1 MAVKPKTVAVRGLML
16 RAEFIRF
23 LIPAMLLNALVI
35 LFIGGVGQYL
45 IIQRAE
51 QQQVVNVRNEFD
63 RLREVYAGQA
73 VAEASAL
80 AANPNIIEAFAMP
93 PSKQQRTLLALQSRS
108 VWKAL
113 QHQYGRAIVVFIQ
126 DHHVLFRANKPHV
139 YGDRTIARPDIHAVL
154 KSGQPVSDFGLMKIG
169 YAISGV
175 APVLSASNVP
185 VGTAQISLPVTAIF
199 RTIIQDI
206 PGSVVSVLIQE
217 PPGFKAAG
225 GKAATHDL
233 PLPMVGPYQEKFTNS
248 PALTRFLQRH
258 PSDIDPRF
266 SATTSIGTGKS
277 YQLFVLPLKDFS
289 GKMFGSVVF
298 GVDVS
303 GILQTAYTIFGL
315 SLFFSLVIFV
325 GVGLN
330 LRNFVN
336 RRILTPLGLLTER
349 VRAISFGEKL
359 EEPVLQTEFNELG
372 ILQVAAERLRKTLI
386 NLVRHIGS
394 NG

>member
-45 IIQRAE
+45 IIQQAE
-51 QQQVVNVRNEFD
+51 HQQVVSVRNEFD
-63 RLREVYAGQA
+63 RLRQVYAGQA

-80 AANPNIIEAFAMP
+80 AANPNIVEAFAMP
-93 PSKQQRTLLALQSRS
+93 PSSQQRTLLALQSRS
-108 VWKAL
+108 VWQAL

-126 DHHVLFRANKPHV
+126 NHHVLFRANKPHL
-139 YGDRTIARPDIHAVL
+139 YGDRTIPRPDIKAVL

-175 APVLSASNVP
+175 APVFSANNTP
-185 VGTAQISLPVTAIF
+185 VGTAQVSLPVTTIF
-199 RTIIQDI
+199 RTIVKDI
-206 PGSVVSVLIQE
+206 PGSVVAVLIQK
-217 PPGFKAAG
+217 PPGAKAAAG
-225 GKAATHDL
+225 SPPVAI
-233 PLPMVGPYQEKFTNS
+233 VGPDEVKFTNS
-248 PALTRFLQRH
+248 PALNRFLRRH

-266 SATTSIGTGKS
+266 SDTTSIGSGKT
-277 YQLFVLPLKDFS
+277 YQLFVLPLVDFS
-289 GKMFGSVVF
+289 GKVFGTAVF
-298 GVDVS
+298 GVNVS
-303 GILQTAYTIFGL
+303 GILHTAYTIFGL
-315 SLFFSLVIFV
+315 SVFFSLIIFI

-330 LRNFVN
+330 LRSFVN
-336 RRILTPLGLLTER
+336 RRILIPLGMLTER

-359 EEPVLQTEFNELG
+359 EEPVVQTEFNEIG

-394 NG
+394 GS

>member
-1 MAVKPKTVAVRGLML
+1 MAVKPKTGAVRGLTL

-35 LFIGGVGQYL
+35 LFIGAVGQYL

-73 VAEASAL
+73 LAEASAL
-80 AANPNIIEAFAMP
+80 AANPNIVEAFAMP

-113 QHQYGRAIVVFIQ
+113 QQQYGRAIVVFIQ
-126 DHHVLFRANKPHV
+126 DHHVLFRANKPHL
-139 YGDRTIARPDIHAVL
+139 YGDTTIARPDIRTVL

-217 PPGFKAAG
+217 PPNTKEAGPKA
-225 GKAATHDL
+225 
-233 PLPMVGPYQEKFTNS
+233 PMIGPYQVKFTNS
-248 PALTRFLQRH
+248 PSLTQFLQHH

-266 SATTSIGTGKS
+266 STTTSIGTGKS
-277 YQLFVLPLKDFS
+277 YQLFVLPLKDFT

-315 SLFFSLVIFV
+315 SLFFSLIIFI

-336 RRILTPLGLLTER
+336 RRILTPLSLLTER

-359 EEPVLQTEFNELG
+359 EEPVVQTEFNELG
-372 ILQVAAERLRKTLI
+372 VLQVAAERLRKTLI
-386 NLVRHIGS
+386 NLVRHIGA

>member
-1 MAVKPKTVAVRGLML
+1 MAVKPKTVAVRGLTL

-23 LIPAMLLNALVI
+23 LIPAMLLNAMVI

-51 QQQVVNVRNEFD
+51 HQQVVNVRNEFD

-80 AANPNIIEAFAMP
+80 AANPNIVEAFAMP

-126 DHHVLFRANKPHV
+126 AHHVLFRANKPHL
-139 YGDRTIARPDIHAVL
+139 YGDRTIARPDIRAVL
-154 KSGQPVSDFGLMKIG
+154 KSGHPLSDFGLMKIG

-175 APVLSASNVP
+175 APVLSATNVP
-185 VGTAQISLPVTAIF
+185 VGTAQISLPVTEIF
-199 RTIIQDI
+199 RTIVHDI
-206 PGSVVSVLIQE
+206 PGSVVSVLIKQ
-217 PPGFKAAG
+217 PPDTKATS
-225 GKAATHDL
+225 ATATKI
-233 PLPMVGPYQEKFTNS
+233 GAYQVKFSNS
-248 PALTRFLQRH
+248 TALTQFLQHH

-266 SATTSIGTGKS
+266 SATSSIGTGET

-289 GKMFGSVVF
+289 GKIFGSVVF

-315 SLFFSLVIFV
+315 SLFFSLIIFV

-336 RRILTPLGLLTER
+336 RRILIPLSLLTER

-359 EEPVLQTEFNELG
+359 EEPVLQSEFNEIG